1 MAQFQLGSIST
12 GTLRPEDL
20 LTSFADKLDSF
31 DCKAFYSKVGKD
43 SFELYYPSE
52 LIFSAYRCR
61 NYYQEQEL
69 GSNPT
74 IEEDAE
80 YLVNEQLP
88 DALQE
93 YCPPFVYFGTHEG
106 DGADFGFWADS
117 NSLDEALY
125 NQTGAPHLDN
135 VPSYCLPMHQDYP
148 YGEITLEDDSVIV
161 QLSDHGNVTVMD
173 MERNVL
179 WSVV

>member
-1 MAQFQLGSIST
+1 MAQFELGSIST

-20 LTSFADKLDSF
+20 IPAFNNALTQIHDGHYYDIDEMMDDETGNAAEF
-31 DCKAFYSKVGKD
+31 GKQPSHD
-43 SFELYYPSE
+43 ELQRRVVDRLMDE
-52 LIFSAYRCR
+52 L
-61 NYYQEQEL
+61 Q
-69 GSNPT
+69 
-74 IEEDAE
+74 DA
-80 YLVNEQLP
+80 
-88 DALQE
+88 
-93 YCPPFVYFGTHEG
+93 CPQFVYFGTHEG
-106 DGADFGFWADS
+106 DGADFGFWPDS

-148 YGEITLEDDSVIV
+148 YGEITLEDDNVIV

-173 MERNVL
+173 MFRNVL